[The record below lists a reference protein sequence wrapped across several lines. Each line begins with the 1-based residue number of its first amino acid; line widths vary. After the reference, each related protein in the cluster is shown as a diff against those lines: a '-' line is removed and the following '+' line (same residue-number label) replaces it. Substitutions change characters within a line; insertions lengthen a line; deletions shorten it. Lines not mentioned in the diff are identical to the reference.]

1 MQGRGK
7 LSSRALREI
16 ARYDPEGKPERII
29 ELPVHHP
36 TMGTF
41 GGKELDVLYVTSGT
55 QFFKEKWAHSQPLA
69 GALFAIHDVGARGL
83 PEPYFEG

>member
-7 LSSRALREI
+7 LPTPALREI
-16 ARYDPEGKPERII
+16 ARYDPEGKLERTI

-36 TMGTF
+36 TMCTF
-41 GGKELDVLYVTSGT
+41 GGKELEVLYVTSGT
-55 QFFKEKWAHSQPLA
+55 QFVKEKWAHRQALA
-69 GALFAIHDVGARGL
+69 GALLAIHDIGARGL